1 MIMNAKNIKVKF
13 FFLLHHFNYYIAYY
27 IAKISCLYTG
37 CIIWVFIGHK
47 DINITNS
54 RIYDQIALICSD
66 SSFIVLSINCLLPNT

>member
-13 FFLLHHFNYYIAYY
+13 FFPLLHHFSYYIACQNFM
-27 IAKISCLYTG
+27 SLY
-37 CIIWVFIGHK
+37 WMHNLFIGHK